1 VFEMSNKLNK
11 FLLEKTKSISFII
24 ILMTKLVKNFE
35 KINSNFKSKL
45 KNKNIFKKT
54 INIFG

>member
-1 VFEMSNKLNK
+1 MSNKLNK